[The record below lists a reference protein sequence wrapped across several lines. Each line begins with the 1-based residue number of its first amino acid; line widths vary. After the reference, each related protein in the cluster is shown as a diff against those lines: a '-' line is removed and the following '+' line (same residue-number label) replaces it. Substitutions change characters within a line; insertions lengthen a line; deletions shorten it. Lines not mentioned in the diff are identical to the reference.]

1 MATGKPQFNWKIRPD
16 MTVESEPKVTSIKL
30 GDGYEQ
36 RRPAGLNNHLAKYN
50 VTVRIRKGEHQN
62 LEAFLSRHG
71 GVKSFL
77 WTPPYTW
84 TQIRVICRKW
94 SISVGSLWV
103 TVTTTFEQVVI

>member
-1 MATGKPQFNWKIRPD
+1 
-16 MTVESEPKVTSIKL
+16 
-30 GDGYEQ
+30 
-36 RRPAGLNNHLAKYN
+36 LNNHLAKYN

-71 GVKSFL
+71 GVKSFSGHRL
-77 WTPPYTW
+77 IP

>member
-1 MATGKPQFNWKIRPD
+1 MEIFHWKIRPD
-16 MTVESEPKVTSIKL
+16 MTMEAEPQVITVKM

-36 RRPAGLNNHLAKYN
+36 RRPAGLNGNLAKYN
-50 VTVRIRKGEHQN
+50 VTIKVRKGEHQR

-84 TQIRVICRKW
+84 TQIRVVCRKW
-94 SISVGSLWV
+94 SVSVGAMWV
-103 TVTTTFEQVVI
+103 TYTTTFEQVVI

>member
-1 MATGKPQFNWKIRPD
+1 
-16 MTVESEPKVTSIKL
+16 
-30 GDGYEQ
+30 
-36 RRPAGLNNHLAKYN
+36 
-50 VTVRIRKGEHQN
+50 

-77 WTPPYTW
+77 WTSPYTW